1 MAITDSSSK
10 ILTVR
15 ESINVLAAKLADE
28 DPARCIKYSDVS
40 EMNKQEFIPLA
51 MPWLDDDMS
60 DTDVKISFDEETYSY
75 VIDLYPK
82 SDPSANA
89 FDTSLYL
96 YCSQLP
102 DEYSGSF
109 CRVST
114 DNGRP
119 FYINNTLGLHNGI
132 NRVSVMPFKNAI
144 DSSYY
149 SDNVTMVIGCMIN
162 VGFGMLA
169 ELLGFTKFTFVY
181 HGSRVEPTTARIT
194 FGSFADPE
202 SPNIDSDVILASYYP
217 DNLEALDSLSLT
229 DKIYTNLNVYFT
241 NGDPAGDP
249 SSTIINFAYKF
260 TPYTNAIRL
269 SYVPGATEDATPT
282 ASLQDMVPQYV
293 DIPVSAENTVR
304 FYAVY
309 TNICMESGH
318 YKIYAYMSFYV
329 NEYDENDNYVRTVI
343 NGTDIMSG
351 IPADNRMTTREQ
363 FLSQSNFNNAW
374 FTTIDKT
381 SGGIERDLYLKPGYT
396 YRIGCS
402 YSIWNAEYTN

>member
-10 ILTVR
+10 VLTVK

-28 DPARCIKYSDVS
+28 DLARCIKYSDVS

-96 YCSQLP
+96 YCSELP

-162 VGFGMLA
+162 VVFGMLV
-169 ELLGFTKFTFVY
+169 ELLSFTKFTFVY
-181 HGSRVEPTTARIT
+181 HGSRAEPTTANVGLYFTVPERGVICAFNPSQLSIISSISSSDT
-194 FGSFADPE
+194 TYFNFKLDFADINNNYLE
-202 SPNIDSDVILASYYP
+202 SFTTYTTTLKPYYSSSETYTQTAVGRFSAMNPYEYVITVGEQDKYIRGCAAAFVNESGRYIYSGTFTAYIARYP
-217 DNLEALDSLSLT
+217 D
-229 DKIYTNLNVYFT
+229 
-241 NGDPAGDP
+241 
-249 SSTIINFAYKF
+249 
-260 TPYTNAIRL
+260 RL
-269 SYVPGATEDATPT
+269 SA
-282 ASLQDMVPQYV
+282 
-293 DIPVSAENTVR
+293 
-304 FYAVY
+304 
-309 TNICMESGH
+309 
-318 YKIYAYMSFYV
+318 
-329 NEYDENDNYVRTVI
+329 
-343 NGTDIMSG
+343 MSG
-351 IPADNRMTTREQ
+351 INPTNEISATNGLAEIAYRSQVSSLGPASGYNYAQ
-363 FLSQSNFNNAW
+363 FSQGSALR
-374 FTTIDKT
+374 KL
-381 SGGIERDLYLKPGYT
+381 EAGYT
-396 YRIGCS
+396 YAIRIQINLTNIRNNNAS
-402 YSIWNAEYTN
+402 ASI